1 MSKEHDKG
9 PESNFDGISERHGQ
23 RPPVYF
29 MVLFLG
35 LIVWGLIFM
44 AYYLLSG
51 WSSQQE
57 FQDKMA
63 AHQKSVSNAAAAPP
77 AATLPSTATAS
88 QPKRPDG
95 AELFAAHCAVCHGT
109 AGKGGIG
116 PDLTRASYKYGRT
129 AAEIK
134 TSIAAGRAN
143 GMPPFGTQLAPGQID
158 ALADFV
164 LTLK

>member
-1 MSKEHDKG
+1 MSNAQDKG
-9 PESNFDGISERHGQ
+9 PENNFDGISERHGQ

-63 AHQKSVSNAAAAPP
+63 AHQKSVASAAAAPP
-77 AATLPSTATAS
+77 SAPTAS
-88 QPKRPDG
+88 SAAAQPKSPDG
-95 AELFAAHCAVCHGT
+95 AELFAAHCAVCHGST
-109 AGKGGIG
+109 GKGGIG

-129 AAEIK
+129 IAEVK

-143 GMPPFGTQLAPGQID
+143 GMPPFGTQLSQVQIG
-158 ALADFV
+158 ALVDFI